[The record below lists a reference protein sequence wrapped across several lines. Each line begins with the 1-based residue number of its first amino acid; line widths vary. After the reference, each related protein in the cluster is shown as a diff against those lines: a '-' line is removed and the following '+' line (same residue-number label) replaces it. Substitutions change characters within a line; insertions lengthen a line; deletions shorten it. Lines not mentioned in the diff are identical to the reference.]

1 MLKRYPWKN
10 NDRVQTD
17 GGHSHASDAQ
27 QRNYFSR
34 SSLHRS
40 KRTPYH
46 LMTLFSRS
54 LYCFVLWHAL
64 RLQVNWSKRVKPRQI
79 ISFWNPFLHVSIVLC
94 WTDAWVM
101 FQDIEIQFKTTTMLI
116 KNLVGISI
124 TLSPRRESICCQGSS
139 QTRNWATTGSRHLTR
154 WYHAGGLVQPAA
166 CQSQFFFLPHFLS
179 KLTRALW
186 MKF

>member
-1 MLKRYPWKN
+1 MIGSRRMEDILMLPTPSSAITSHGPHF
-10 NDRVQTD
+10 TD
-17 GGHSHASDAQ
+17 QKGPPTTWWH
-27 QRNYFSR
+27 FSQG
-34 SSLHRS
+34 L
-40 KRTPYH
+40 
-46 LMTLFSRS
+46 LFI
-54 LYCFVLWHAL
+54 LFCFVAHAL
-64 RLQVNWSKRVKPRQI
+64 RQQVNWSKRAKLRQI
-79 ISFWNPFLHVSIVLC
+79 ISFWNPFVHVSIVLC

-101 FQDIEIQFKTTTMLI
+101 FQDKEIQFKTTTMLI

-154 WYHAGGLVQPAA
+154 WYHAGGLVEPAA
-166 CQSQFFFLPHFLS
+166 CQSQFFSLPHFLS